1 MKLFTVHHFCCLAGY
16 GAEAMGYADYFLL
29 TFFLAFPAYLFL
41 PWVRGM
47 LAYAA
52 LQPDAGEDIQ
62 EESRADNTAC
72 TGDGLTADDGDP
84 DAVTPAGT
92 RNP

>member
-1 MKLFTVHHFCCLAGY
+1 MRLFYSTHLSSRSS
-16 GAEAMGYADYFLL
+16 YFLL
-29 TFFLAFPAYLFL
+29 TFFLAFPAYLLL
-41 PWVRGM
+41 PWVRRM

-62 EESRADNTAC
+62 EESRADKTAY

-84 DAVTPAGT
+84 DAITPAGT